1 MIGALAP
8 ICALLLMVISF
19 VNKRIER
26 SKMNENDVV
35 TNIMMLDSWIVCFL
49 TNMNLIGIQI

>member
-35 TNIMMLDSWIVCFL
+35 TNIMLDSWIVCFL